1 MSVFKELL
9 KNVRNI
15 GIMAHIDAGKTTTT
29 ERILFY
35 TGRVRKMG
43 EVHNGSTTMDW
54 MEQEKER
61 GITITSAATTCY
73 WNNHRIN
80 IIDTPGH
87 VDFTAEVE
95 RSLRVLDGAIAIFC
109 GVGGVEPQSETVWRQ
124 ADKYFIPRIAFVNK
138 MDRAGADFFNV
149 LTMVKER
156 LKAKPVPVNLP
167 IGSGEMF
174 TGIIDL
180 INFKSVIYDTNA
192 LGLKYYIG
200 DIPDDLKGIAEEYRK
215 ILLEE
220 VANFDDVLFAKYLS
234 GDVIEPEEIIKAI
247 RVGTLQNEIV
257 PVLCGS
263 AFKNKGVQPLLD
275 AVLNFLPSPIDI
287 PSIQGVNLKGTA
299 IQRKASPEEP
309 ASALIFKIMTDTHVG
324 RLSFIRVYSGVIK
337 KGSLIF
343 NSSIGK
349 KERVGRLLLL
359 HANKRED
366 REELEAGEIG
376 ALVGLKHSFTGHTL
390 CDSKN
395 PIILESMDF
404 PEPVISITVEP
415 KSKADSDNLAISLEK
430 LAYEDPTF
438 RISQDEETGQTIIS
452 GMGELHLEILV
463 ERLQR
468 EFKIRAYVGKP
479 QVSYRETVENEANGE
494 GRFDRQTGSKTQYA
508 VVRLTVVHDGT
519 AEHGVAIQND
529 IPKMSIPKEFF
540 PAIERGVQ
548 NSVKSGVVAGYPLHK
563 IRVRLIDGEYRESDS
578 TVMAFEV
585 AASMALE
592 DALYKADP
600 AILEPIMALE
610 VSVPDA
616 YLGDVIS
623 DLNARRSNIQSMDK
637 RNDVNIVDAMIPLRE
652 SFGYAT
658 DLRSLSQGR
667 AVFTMSFSS
676 YEYCDKKIQR
686 EIIEKARG
694 FIPEFLQN

>member
-1 MSVFKELL
+1 MNSSFYEFITYSMGSFKLIKIIFAT
-9 KNVRNI
+9 KNTKSIIKGLNQHVP
-15 GIMAHIDAGKTTTT
+15 A
-29 ERILFY
+29 Y
-35 TGRVRKMG
+35 
-43 EVHNGSTTMDW
+43 
-54 MEQEKER
+54 
-61 GITITSAATTCY
+61 
-73 WNNHRIN
+73 HRIN

-149 LTMVKER
+149 LTMVQER

-180 INFKSVIYDTNA
+180 INFKSIIYDTNA

-200 DIPDDLKGIAEEYRK
+200 DIPDDLKDIAEEYRK

-287 PSIQGVNLKGTA
+287 PPVQGVNLKGTA
-299 IQRKASPEEP
+299 IQRKASLEEP

-366 REELEAGEIG
+366 REELAAGEIG

-452 GMGELHLEILV
+452 GMGELHLDILV

-468 EFKIRAYVGKP
+468 EFRIRAHVGKP
-479 QVSYRETVENEANGE
+479 QVSYRETVESEATGE

-508 VVRLTVVHDGT
+508 VVRLTVAPDST
-519 AEHGVAIQND
+519 AERGVVIQND

-623 DLNARRSNIQSMDK
+623 DLNARRSNILSMNK
-637 RNDVNIVDAMIPLRE
+637 RNDINIVDAMIPLRE

-667 AVFTMSFSS
+667 AVFTIRFSS
-676 YEYCDKKIQR
+676 YEYCEKKIQR

>member
-1 MSVFKELL
+1 MFKELL

-35 TGRVRKMG
+35 TGRVHKMG

-73 WNNHRIN
+73 WNDHRIN

-124 ADKYFIPRIAFVNK
+124 ADKYSIPRIAFVNK

-180 INFKSVIYDTNA
+180 INFKSVIYDSNA
-192 LGLKYYIG
+192 LGQKYYIG
-200 DIPDDLKGIAEEYRK
+200 DVPDDLKDIAEEYRK

-287 PSIQGVNLKGTA
+287 PPVQGVNLRGTA

-309 ASALIFKIMTDTHVG
+309 TSALIFKIMTDTHVG

-337 KGSLIF
+337 KGSQIF
-343 NSSIGK
+343 NSSIEK

-366 REELEAGEIG
+366 REELAAGEIG

-438 RISQDEETGQTIIS
+438 RISQDEETGQIIIS

-463 ERLQR
+463 DRLQR
-468 EFKIRAYVGKP
+468 EFRIRAHVGKP
-479 QVSYRETVENEANGE
+479 QVSYRETVENEATGE

-508 VVRLTVVHDGT
+508 VIRLTVAHDGT
-519 AEHGVAIQND
+519 AEHGVVIQND
-529 IPKMSIPKEFF
+529 IPKMLIPKEFF

-623 DLNARRSNIQSMDK
+623 DLNARRSNILSMNK
-637 RNDVNIVDAMIPLRE
+637 RNDINIVDAMVPLRE

-667 AVFTMSFSS
+667 AVFTMRFSS

>member
-1 MSVFKELL
+1 MYVFKELL

-35 TGRVRKMG
+35 TGRVHKMG

-73 WNNHRIN
+73 WNDHRIN

-124 ADKYFIPRIAFVNK
+124 ADKYSIPRIAFVNK

-180 INFKSVIYDTNA
+180 INFKSVIYDSNA
-192 LGLKYYIG
+192 LGQKYYIG
-200 DIPDDLKGIAEEYRK
+200 DVPDDLKDIAEEYRK

-287 PSIQGVNLKGTA
+287 PPVQGVNLRGTA

-337 KGSLIF
+337 KGSQIF
-343 NSSIGK
+343 NSSIEK

-366 REELEAGEIG
+366 REELAAGEIG

-438 RISQDEETGQTIIS
+438 RISQDEETGQIIIS
-452 GMGELHLEILV
+452 GMGELHLEILLD
-463 ERLQR
+463 RLQR
-468 EFKIRAYVGKP
+468 EFRIRAHVGKP
-479 QVSYRETVENEANGE
+479 QVSYRETVENEATGE

-508 VVRLTVVHDGT
+508 VIRLTVAHDGT
-519 AEHGVAIQND
+519 AEHGVVIQND

-623 DLNARRSNIQSMDK
+623 DLNARRSNILSMNK
-637 RNDVNIVDAMIPLRE
+637 RNDINIVDAMIPLRE

-667 AVFTMSFSS
+667 SVFTMRFSS